1 MRYPGPCVRQ
11 SFAKGTFSPWF
22 SLHLL
27 TSMRRGELLMI
38 RSACA
43 VLKVLSVI
51 AFVCTTQA
59 FAQYV
64 FPSFPNPTINTGVH
78 VINGGGPALVPLAN
92 GLYTNALELIYVDT
106 LQDVSL
112 AYSTD
117 GLHYTNVGYINPPP
131 GGVAE
136 LDCTPAY
143 ADHCGVA
150 AVAYNGE
157 LYVAYNDYS
166 CNCLHVLQ
174 GTSDPGYATFTWT
187 DVYNDTAHQLTTTPT
202 MLVTTDNP
210 THPNLIIRYGTTVSG
225 NNAYSSVFNGS
236 TNTWST
242 QASNGVSPTQST
254 LFAINGANYAID
266 KSSGSS
272 TQVNITQLDD
282 NGVAIPGT
290 TYALQDDY
298 ATLGFSS
305 VVYNNDEW
313 TVFVA
318 SRPQSSNELQ
328 LLSSSAYY
336 DFADGVNWGSQT
348 YPNNVL
354 VPYDGS
360 YPGDFAMT
368 VYPPQPSGSAKIV
381 VAYSGDSNGDLYA
394 TSGTVPVF

>member
-1 MRYPGPCVRQ
+1 MIPSVRAVVRML
-11 SFAKGTFSPWF
+11 SVFA
-22 SLHLL
+22 L
-27 TSMRRGELLMI
+27 
-38 RSACA
+38 ACA
-43 VLKVLSVI
+43 
-51 AFVCTTQA
+51 TQA
-59 FAQYV
+59 FAQFS
-64 FPSFPNPTINTGVH
+64 FPTLPNPTINTGVH
-78 VINGGGPALVPLAN
+78 VMNGGGPALVPLAN
-92 GLYTNALELIYVDT
+92 GLYTNALELVYVDT
-106 LQDVSL
+106 LQDVAL

-150 AVAYNGE
+150 AVAYNKQ

-166 CNCLHVLQ
+166 CNCLHVLR
-174 GTSDPGYATFTWT
+174 GISVPGYAVFTWA

-202 MLVTTDNP
+202 MLVTAEN
-210 THPNLIIRYGTTVSG
+210 NLIIRYGTTVSG
-225 NNAYSSVFNGS
+225 NNAYSSVFNNG
-236 TNTWST
+236 TQTWST
-242 QASNGVSPTQST
+242 QASDGVSPTQST
-254 LFAINGANYAID
+254 LFTINGANYAID
-266 KSSGSS
+266 KSPGDSD
-272 TQVNITQLDD
+272 QVNITQLGE
-282 NGVAIPGT
+282 NGVAISGT
-290 TYALQDDY
+290 IYPLQNEY

-318 SRPQSSNELQ
+318 SMPQGSNELQ

-336 DFADGVNWGSQT
+336 DFAAGEEWNYQKYS
-348 YPNNVL
+348 NIVL

-368 VYPPQPSGSAKIV
+368 VYPPQPSGSAEIV